1 MDAVRYLYETNIFHG
16 KPEVY
21 FGKKKLDMNIVFK
34 LNVDLLSDSTVIEG
48 KTWSCLKESAMRPG
62 FKHPK
67 ASRSLTQLISA
78 QKVQG
83 DLNPICL

>member
-1 MDAVRYLYETNIFHG
+1 MDAVRHLYETNIFHG
-16 KPEVY
+16 KPEIY
-21 FGKKKLDMNIVFK
+21 FGKKKKELNIVFK

-48 KTWSCLKESAMRPG
+48 KTWSCLKESAMKQG
-62 FKHPK
+62 FKPPK
-67 ASRSLTQLISA
+67 DNRSLTQLISA